1 MRPQDIGSWG
11 LLGVVVTQV
20 LLYTT
25 LFDIHFFLRNAAVI
39 GGLLVLVSVEDPNRS
54 NQMRA
59 MMQSGLAESG
69 KCVRIP
75 RRSAARPPAH
85 MPTSFSFC

>member
-1 MRPQDIGSWG
+1 M
-11 LLGVVVTQV
+11 VTQV

-69 KCVRIP
+69 KCVRT
-75 RRSAARPPAH
+75 PPARLPE
-85 MPTSFSFC
+85 PTSLSFR